1 MMNPRV
7 ERGQIKIFFSAFL
20 PANAGQGVA
29 RMGGTVTFSCAP
41 LGSIRRGRHVFLT
54 STFPVLCPAPSG
66 AGLFHCRARVSFH
79 CAPRIPGDKAAR
91 AVLPALGGRAHPCAR
106 LGLVTVAPRGPE
118 WTRSRR
124 AAGAGLAGSGVA
136 AGGGSAVLRSS
147 VAVVRAAAF
156 RRVVLRASLRA
167 LRRWVAGAEDR
178 CPWCGRASCRP
189 VASPDG
195 SVVFAGCD

>member
-1 MMNPRV
+1 MAASTVIADRLP
-7 ERGQIKIFFSAFL
+7 KPCHPAFL
-20 PANAGQGVA
+20 HVHPHRSTGASGTPPAAA
-29 RMGGTVTFSCAP
+29 RTLSRVPSPGAR
-41 LGSIRRGRHVFLT
+41 RRGL
-54 STFPVLCPAPSG
+54 SM
-66 AGLFHCRARVSFH
+66 
-79 CAPRIPGDKAAR
+79 
-91 AVLPALGGRAHPCAR
+91 PALGGRAHPCAR